1 MSIENPALKETVE
14 TDNQLKDLIV
24 EYVGEKIKP
33 ENDEV
38 TLEMV
43 VDVVASEFD
52 ELVLAIAEENYIRGY
67 HQGLSDIEEGEKL
80 YKLSLEEDKENESWE
95 HNTNNNSY

>member
-1 MSIENPALKETVE
+1 MSIENPTLKETVE
-14 TDNQLKDLIV
+14 TDSQLKGMIV
-24 EYVGEKIKP
+24 DYVGEKIKP

-43 VDVVASEFD
+43 VEVVANEFD

-67 HQGLSDIEEGEKL
+67 HQGLSDVEEGEKL
-80 YKLSLEEDKENESWE
+80 YNLFLEEEEEENES
-95 HNTNNNSY
+95 

>member
-1 MSIENPALKETVE
+1 MSIENPTLKETVE
-14 TDNQLKDLIV
+14 TDSQLKGMIV
-24 EYVGEKIKP
+24 DYVGEKIKP

-43 VDVVASEFD
+43 VEVVANEFD

-67 HQGLSDIEEGEKL
+67 HQGLSDVEEGEKL
-80 YKLSLEEDKENESWE
+80 YNLFLEEEEKENES
-95 HNTNNNSY
+95 

>member
-1 MSIENPALKETVE
+1 MSIENPTLKETVE
-14 TDNQLKDLIV
+14 TDSQLKGMIV
-24 EYVGEKIKP
+24 DYVGEKIKP

-43 VDVVASEFD
+43 VEVVANEFD

-67 HQGLSDIEEGEKL
+67 HQGLNDVEEGEKL
-80 YKLSLEEDKENESWE
+80 YNLFLEEEKENES
-95 HNTNNNSY
+95 

>member
-1 MSIENPALKETVE
+1 MSIENPTLKETVE
-14 TDNQLKDLIV
+14 TDSQLKGMIV
-24 EYVGEKIKP
+24 DYVGEKIKP

-43 VDVVASEFD
+43 VEVVANEFD

-67 HQGLSDIEEGEKL
+67 HQGLSDVEEGEKL
-80 YKLSLEEDKENESWE
+80 YNLFLEEEKENES
-95 HNTNNNSY
+95 